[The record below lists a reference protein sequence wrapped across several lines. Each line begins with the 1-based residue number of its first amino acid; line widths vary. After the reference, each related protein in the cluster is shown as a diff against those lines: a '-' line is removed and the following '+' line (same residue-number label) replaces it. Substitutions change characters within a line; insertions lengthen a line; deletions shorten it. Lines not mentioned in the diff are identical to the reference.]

1 MSEFKQEQNIFLA
14 SRSRIMK
21 EKWQN
26 VGSKLL
32 KTLAVQKTKL
42 NLARLAAA
50 KEGGVNKA
58 EDSDEGNKAAM
69 PVTQAAPN
77 PFRLKP
83 GEPLFQ
89 KEANSKIGAGEGA
102 NRRKGSTVP
111 SFSEER
117 AKRHS
122 TTYKLQKLVSTLMS
136 NKSTHELMQLE
147 NIRKQMDNAKPQGAG
162 TNSTE
167 NNLPSINGT
176 PSTTEVSS

>member
-1 MSEFKQEQNIFLA
+1 
-14 SRSRIMK
+14 MK

-26 VGSKLL
+26 VGSRLL
-32 KTLAVQKTKL
+32 KTLAVQKTKM

-50 KEGGVNKA
+50 KEAGSKQGENK
-58 EDSDEGNKAAM
+58 DSDGGNKVATSA
-69 PVTQAAPN
+69 TQAAPN

-89 KEANSKIGAGEGA
+89 KEAKIGASEGT
-102 NRRKGSTVP
+102 NKRRGSTVP

-147 NIRKQMDNAKPQGAG
+147 NIRKQMDNSKPNGAA
-162 TNSTE
+162 SRSME
-167 NNLPSINGT
+167 KNLPSINVT
-176 PSTTEVSS
+176 PSTAEVPS